1 MSSPFPGMN
10 PFLEGHEW
18 EDFHATFNTVLRE
31 TLAPRIR
38 PKYAAR
44 VERRIYVER
53 PSSEDDQY
61 LIADSAIVL
70 TGDGDGGGLAVAEAP
85 AAATSVEGLI
95 AMGEEHRE
103 TYLVIRHVETQEVVT
118 VIETLSP
125 ANKRRGGDGR
135 RAYLDKRQQILRSHS
150 SLVEIDLLRGG
161 VRLPMMSPLP
171 RGDYYAIVTRA
182 WSRPR
187 SRIYAWALRDPLPMI
202 AIPLKREDGEV
213 TVNLQQVLSTVC
225 ERADYELTLD
235 YRRQLL
241 PPLGPNEDEWLTS
254 LALPIR
260 ISQPPQ

>member
-10 PFLEGHEW
+10 PFLEGQEW

-31 TLAPRIR
+31 TLSPRIR
-38 PKYAAR
+38 PKYVAR

-61 LIADSAIVL
+61 LVADSAIVL
-70 TGDGDGGGLAVAEAP
+70 TGERGGLAVAEAP
-85 AAATSVEGLI
+85 AATASVEGLVAI
-95 AMGEEHRE
+95 AEQHRE

-135 RAYLDKRQQILRSHS
+135 REYLNKRQLVLRSHS

-171 RGDYYAIVTRA
+171 DGDYYAIVTRA
-182 WSRPR
+182 WTRPR
-187 SRIYAWALRDPLPMI
+187 SSICAWTLRDPLPTI
-202 AIPLKREDGEV
+202 AIPLRQEDGDV
-213 TVNLQQVLSTVC
+213 TLNLQQVFATVC

-235 YRRQLL
+235 YRRRLS
-241 PPLGPNEDEWLTS
+241 PPPKPAEEEWLKS

-260 ISQPPQ
+260 VSQPPQ